1 MVTPNYNRLYV
12 VSYYTYLS
20 KSVDIDPFIS
30 YNISM
35 FDSSVKRIG
44 FCCKYLDPDQTQKPK
59 ILKEIQ
65 QNYTEK
71 VTTVAWCNRQEKH
84 VAEERMLDLVTHN
97 MQSAYNLVEWVG
109 TKLPAERRMVR
120 LGSNQ
125 IPMATEPTWRYLWDD
140 PNNQRILE
148 DGFAK
153 VGQLAKDLDV
163 RISFHPGQFCV
174 LASDK
179 PDVVERSLDE
189 FEYHANM
196 ARWMGYGQ
204 EFMDMKLNIHISG
217 RLGAEGIINILPKLS
232 PEARNTIAIENDEMC
247 HGLDESLKLEKH
259 LALVLDI
266 HHHWIRDEEYIQADD
281 ERIERI
287 IDSWRGVRPT
297 LHYSYSR
304 DEWLPEPSLFESGS
318 RHTTMHDLSSLLDL
332 GCKKQKL
339 RAHSDFYPNEKV
351 NEWALSFFDNFDI
364 QCEAKAKNL
373 ASEQLYLQ
381 YINT

>member
-1 MVTPNYNRLYV
+1 M
-12 VSYYTYLS
+12 
-20 KSVDIDPFIS
+20 
-30 YNISM
+30 
-35 FDSSVKRIG
+35 
-44 FCCKYLDPDQTQKPK
+44 DPDQSQKPK
-59 ILKEIQ
+59 VLKEKQ
-65 QNYTEK
+65 QNYTERM
-71 VTTVAWCNRQEKH
+71 TTITWLNRQEKS
-84 VAEERMLDLVTHN
+84 VAEERMLELVTHN
-97 MQSAYNLVEWVG
+97 MQAAYNLVELVS
-109 TKLPAERRMVR
+109 KLPAERRMVR

-125 IPMATEPTWRYLWDD
+125 LPGATQEDWKYMWQDPT
-140 PNNQRILE
+140 NIKMLE
-148 DGFAK
+148 EGFAK
-153 VGQLAKDLDV
+153 VGKLARDKDV

-179 PDVVERSLDE
+179 PDVVERSVDE

-196 ARWMGYGQ
+196 ARWMGYGK

-217 RLGAEGIINILPKLS
+217 RQGAQGIINILPKLS
-232 PEARNTIAIENDEMC
+232 TEARNTIAIENDEMC

-266 HHHWIRDEEYIQADD
+266 HHHWIRDEEYIQANDD
-281 ERIERI
+281 RIKKI

-318 RHTTMHDLSSLLDL
+318 RHDTMHKLSDLLDI

-351 NEWALSFFDNFDI
+351 NEWALSFLDNFDI

-373 ASEQLYLQ
+373 ASEELYLQ
-381 YINT
+381 YVNT

>member
-1 MVTPNYNRLYV
+1 
-12 VSYYTYLS
+12 
-20 KSVDIDPFIS
+20 
-30 YNISM
+30 M
-35 FDSSVKRIG
+35 FDSTVKRIG

-109 TKLPAERRMVR
+109 TELPAERRMVR

-140 PNNQRILE
+140 ANNQRILE

-217 RLGAEGIINILPKLS
+217 RQGAEGIINILPKLS

-281 ERIERI
+281 ERVERI

-304 DEWLPEPSLFESGS
+304 DEWLPDTSLFEGGDK
-318 RHTTMHDLSSLLDL
+318 HGTMHDIQSLLDI

>member
-1 MVTPNYNRLYV
+1 
-12 VSYYTYLS
+12 
-20 KSVDIDPFIS
+20 
-30 YNISM
+30 M

-109 TKLPAERRMVR
+109 TELPAERRMVR

-140 PNNQRILE
+140 ANNQRILE

-217 RLGAEGIINILPKLS
+217 RKGAEGIINILPKLS

-304 DEWLPEPSLFESGS
+304 DEWLPDTSLFEGGDK
-318 RHTTMHDLSSLLDL
+318 HGTMHDIQSILDI

>member
-1 MVTPNYNRLYV
+1 M
-12 VSYYTYLS
+12 
-20 KSVDIDPFIS
+20 
-30 YNISM
+30 
-35 FDSSVKRIG
+35 
-44 FCCKYLDPDQTQKPK
+44 
-59 ILKEIQ
+59 
-65 QNYTEK
+65 
-71 VTTVAWCNRQEKH
+71 
-84 VAEERMLDLVTHN
+84 AEERMLDLVTHN

-109 TKLPAERRMVR
+109 TTLPAERRMVR

-140 PNNQRILE
+140 ANNQRILE

-318 RHTTMHDLSSLLDL
+318 RHTTMHDLPSLLDL

>member
-1 MVTPNYNRLYV
+1 MFNQ
-12 VSYYTYLS
+12 
-20 KSVDIDPFIS
+20 DIQ
-30 YNISM
+30 
-35 FDSSVKRIG
+35 RIG

-59 ILKEIQ
+59 ILKEKQ

-71 VTTVAWCNRQEKH
+71 VTTVAWCNRQEKS

-97 MQSAYNLVEWVG
+97 MQSAHNLVEWVG
-109 TKLPAERRMVR
+109 TTLPAERRMVR

-318 RHTTMHDLSSLLDL
+318 RHTTMHDLPSLLDL